1 MWAFATN
8 LYSKVYLYSLP
19 ISFWMVTRAFWRYMM
34 AFSSCIE
41 PLGMFAYCHAVCTSF
56 SYLLILALEMFS
68 VEGFIFLII
77 SACVFCNLAK

>member
-1 MWAFATN
+1 
-8 LYSKVYLYSLP
+8 
-19 ISFWMVTRAFWRYMM
+19 M

-41 PLGMFAYCHAVCTSF
+41 PLGMLAYCHAVCTSF

-77 SACVFCNLAK
+77 SACVFCSLAKYSFSCSVIIDWSFCRLSPYGASWYLSK